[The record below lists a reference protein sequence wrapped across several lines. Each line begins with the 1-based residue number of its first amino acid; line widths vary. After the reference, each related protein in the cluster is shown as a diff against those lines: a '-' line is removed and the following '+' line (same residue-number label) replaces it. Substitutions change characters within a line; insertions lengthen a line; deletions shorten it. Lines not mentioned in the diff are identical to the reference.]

1 MNLTQEFGNIVN
13 GLESYNTQIINFNTK
28 LDSYFNTI
36 GSPDLV
42 NSVNEQFNPQILDIF
57 WVSSLLFVLIIISY
71 YIYFIYKNNS
81 Q

>member
-57 WVSSLLFVLIIISY
+57 
-71 YIYFIYKNNS
+71 
-81 Q
+81 